1 MIVAVALLGYALLL
15 GTVGASALNRADW
28 VARAPRLGIALW
40 QALSASLL
48 LAIVLGGTAL
58 TIPTLQL
65 GRSLAELLQACAA
78 AILAQYATPGG
89 AVVGTAGGVLALGTL
104 GRAVYCLSRELLV
117 ASRQRRRHLD
127 TLALIGRRVPELDA
141 LIVDHDTA
149 AAYCLP
155 GRGRQIVLT
164 SAALAALT
172 TDQLHAVLAHERAH
186 LHGRHHL
193 VIAGANG
200 LRRAFPFVSCFRHAR
215 ENVTRLVEMLADDQA
230 SRRCHRLTTAAAL
243 VVLAGSAAPAPALP
257 AAGPTALARVQRLTA
272 PAEPLGPLPRTI
284 AGLVV
289 VAAFIVPI
297 AVSVAPALAAAG
309 AAYCPIGFAPS

>member
-1 MIVAVALLGYALLL
+1 MIAAVALLGYALLL

-28 VARAPRLGIALW
+28 VARAPRLGIAIW
-40 QALSASLL
+40 QALSASIL

-65 GRSLAELLQACAA
+65 GPSLAELLQACAA

-89 AVVGTAGGVLALGTL
+89 AVVSAAGGVLALGTL

-117 ASRQRRRHLD
+117 ASRQRRRHL
-127 TLALIGRRVPELDA
+127 GRRVPELDA

-284 AGLVV
+284 AGVLI